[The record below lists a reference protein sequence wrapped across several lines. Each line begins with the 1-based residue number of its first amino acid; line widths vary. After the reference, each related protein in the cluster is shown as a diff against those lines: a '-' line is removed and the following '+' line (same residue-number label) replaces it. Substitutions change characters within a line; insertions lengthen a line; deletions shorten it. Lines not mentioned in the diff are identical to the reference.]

1 MFSLERTHYYS
12 SHIFLFYLLLLV
24 TAKQYNLRLDE
35 HNSPPKVIPTSP
47 YNLKYSV
54 PLNELTS
61 YPIFAYFYRLDGSEV
76 KDGSLNDQEVTV
88 TSRSTANVDN
98 WRISGGKLCQNT
110 NPDVFLPMR
119 YNRHTYV
126 KKCGSTIGP
135 TTLKAKVFNGTIII
149 DWVMHSH
156 DAYLVPDTDRIYRI
170 DVPGLSISIDTHPFR
185 ITTPAAKLV
194 ITKQPPVQIGA
205 NTGFTVKAEI
215 HDNVGKV
222 ITSGLDSIA
231 FVELTVPYRYKE
243 FYYRKNLDMMLKHT
257 DIRLA
262 GKSTMIH
269 QSTNDIIIRQQAV
282 AGKVTFK
289 DIRILDV
296 AVGFRLNLTMYM
308 ARDPWIRI
316 PNCKT
321 CYDDLTRKNIYES
334 ENYVKF
340 FDLSDSIIDGIPA
353 MAFTN
358 PINIQSQKLARLLIS
373 HKLKND
379 SNNII
384 TRNFPLPGDI
394 KIIIVDSNNNRI
406 YSGPDSNIN
415 LNITTRPPN
424 ACLSTDMTRSITG
437 GLAELR
443 GSFCSIM
450 ISVVMEITSSSHSF
464 AVVNSPHFTVIGLV
478 HIGHI
483 GDFNTAGTIKSPYP
497 HIDTFVKFAAADI
510 SWGEIPGI
518 FEQYGMSIAV
528 ESINTNDE
536 IEFTVQQYQM
546 YKETHQNTDSELRGI
561 LLSASSL
568 ITKAV
573 ARNSMIDNIP
583 VIALTEK
590 DNSFLRYNLFNKI
603 CWGWPEIYSFFLR
616 ACKAR
621 RWLKITSISSSGRT
635 VDIEF
640 FNKAQLFD
648 IKIAMP
654 VVVPEF
660 DSFTGT
666 TWQPEFYGEAMRSL
680 KDAGTKII
688 ICFSTRSLPYIL
700 RSGIRF
706 GVSALDG
713 YQWLFISE
721 DARSFP
727 LMNEG
732 VCQWE
737 PKCTYAYRGSLL
749 FIENYNFGNFRTERW
764 LHTLERFYSID
775 RTEYLGSKAIYP
787 NEELASYL
795 ALGYDAMWLLAQAIS
810 NIVSRQKTAF
820 GDEISN
826 ELKKINLNGLSG
838 KVRLDETGKRSDFR
852 GSIILINPI
861 GNASDS
867 DPNLVALPIRL
878 VLYKESGEVEV
889 NYQAKYPLNKPPYNY
904 VLPPMSLPMA
914 DTYNIRKYSSIS
926 GMISAHDNILAKA
939 PNEPWPSIGFRRR
952 EKVVT
957 PFRCKQNC
965 GNLISQDDVTVFNNG
980 VCIAENV
987 CVCNKG
993 YLGDG
998 CMNVS
1003 CSCVHGGCNTPDVC
1017 TCKSGWKGP
1026 RCDQPVCNTPCLHG
1040 KCVKPDKCQCRSSM
1054 WLGKYCSIHL
1064 AAILVPVICSLVLL
1078 ICFIYLLIRYLI
1090 KRIQL
1095 RTALANL
1102 EWLVIW
1108 DEAVKIDSQEKDSK
1122 NVSTATHVSR
1132 MFNDLY
1138 TWKREKWFVK
1148 RFNSRTVD
1156 LDDEAVRL
1164 EMVELT
1170 TLNHKNLI
1178 IYGGAC
1184 LTYPNVSFFLEPANK
1199 GSLEDILINDAIQLG
1214 WDFRFSFL
1222 KDICCGMDF
1231 IHSKTNIGSHGRLKS
1246 SNCLLDNR
1254 WCIRLSGFGGPSIR
1268 YGQYLMAG
1276 EEKDWQYELL
1286 KMNELFWTAPELLI
1300 TVECLNDV
1308 QMGTKEGDVYSFGI
1322 IASEIA
1328 TRDIPYAYERMFLS
1342 VSAILDL
1349 IVEKDSPLLEDERKV
1364 WQSIGGDIF
1373 VIRPQL
1379 KSEHLPEGKTTQ
1391 RKFLKMLDDVWNDE
1405 PLLRPPFSK
1414 LLVVLDN
1421 IHPTKGEL
1429 MDNLIRLL
1437 ESYSNNLEQ
1446 VVIERTHDLEV
1457 EKAKID
1463 HIISQM
1469 LPKKVVEELKH
1480 GNKVEPEDF
1489 NCVTVFYSDIVGFTT
1504 IAKNSQPMQVVDL
1517 LNNLYSTFDSI
1528 LHKYDVYKVETIGD
1542 AYVVASGVPER
1553 NGNAHAGEITTA
1565 AMDLVITM
1573 LAMKVPHLP
1582 DCKLLL
1588 RIGAHSGPVVAGV
1601 VGLKMPR
1608 YTLFGD
1614 TMLIAATMESTS
1626 EPLRIQLS
1634 EHTVKILDQLGG
1646 YETELRGEMTVAGRA
1661 LTTFWLISKDGYE
1674 GTLPQVASK

>member
-1 MFSLERTHYYS
+1 MFSLERTHYCS
-12 SHIFLFYLLLLV
+12 SHILLFYLLLLV
-24 TAKQYNLRLDE
+24 TAKQYNLRLDK
-35 HNSPPKVIPTSP
+35 HYSPPAVIPTSP
-47 YNLKYSV
+47 YKLKYSV

-88 TSRSTANVDN
+88 TSLSTMNVDN

-135 TTLKAKVFNGTIII
+135 TTLKTKVFNGTIII
-149 DWVMHSH
+149 DWLMHSH
-156 DAYLVPDTDRIYRI
+156 NKILVPDTTRIYRI
-170 DVPGLSISIDTHPFR
+170 DAPGLSISIDTYPFR
-185 ITTPAAKLV
+185 ITIPAAKLV
-194 ITKQPPVQIGA
+194 ITKQPPPKVKA
-205 NTGFTVKAEI
+205 NTDFDVEAEI

-222 ITSGLDSIA
+222 VTSGLDSIA
-231 FVELTVPYRYKE
+231 FVELTVPYSYKE
-243 FYYRKNLDMMLKHT
+243 FYYRKNLDMMLKST
-257 DIRLA
+257 EIRLA
-262 GKSTMIH
+262 GNSAMIH
-269 QSTNDIIIRQQAV
+269 QSTNDVIIRKQAV
-282 AGKVTFK
+282 AGKVKFQG
-289 DIRILDV
+289 IRILDV
-296 AVGFRLNLTMYM
+296 AVGFHLNLTMYM
-308 ARDPWIRI
+308 ARDPWFRI

-321 CYDDLTRKNIYES
+321 CYDDLSRKNTYDS

-340 FDLSDSIIDGIPA
+340 FVLTDRILATIPA
-353 MAFTN
+353 MAFTKSFN
-358 PINIQSQKLARLLIS
+358 VEAQKLERLRII
-373 HKLKND
+373 HNLKSGD
-379 SNNII
+379 DPTSI
-384 TRNFPLPGDI
+384 TRNFPIPGDI
-394 KIIIVDSNNNRI
+394 KLMIIDYKGDRI
-406 YSGPDSNIN
+406 YSGPDSKLSID
-415 LNITTRPPN
+415 IKTVPKN
-424 ACLSTDMTRSITG
+424 ACLSKDMTKEITD
-437 GLAELR
+437 GLVKLR
-443 GSFCSIM
+443 GSICTIIRWVKLIISPTKHEGLSI
-450 ISVVMEITSSSHSF
+450 ETPPF
-464 AVVNSPHFTVIGLV
+464 NVIGLI
-478 HIGHI
+478 HIGHF
-483 GDFNTAGTIKSPYP
+483 GNFHTVGTIKSPYP

-510 SWGEIPGI
+510 SWGGFHET
-518 FEQYGMSIAV
+518 FEQFGLSLAI

-536 IEFTVQQYQM
+536 IEFTIQQYQS
-546 YKETHQNTDSELRGI
+546 YRESNQNTQSKLRAI
-561 LLSASSL
+561 LLSATSAIS
-568 ITKAV
+568 KAV
-573 ARNSMIDNIP
+573 ARNSMVDNIP
-583 VIALTEK
+583 VITITEK

-603 CWGWPEIYSFFLR
+603 CWGWSEIYRFFLK
-616 ACKAR
+616 ACKDR
-621 RWLKITSISSSGRT
+621 RWRKMVAISSNIKSI
-635 VDIEF
+635 DIEF
-640 FNKAQLFD
+640 FNTAQLFD
-648 IKIAMP
+648 IKITMP
-654 VVVPEF
+654 VIVPEF
-660 DSFTGT
+660 DSFSHSK
-666 TWQPEFYGEAMRSL
+666 WKPEFYGEAMRFL

-688 ICFSTRSLPYIL
+688 ICFATRSLPYIL

-721 DARSFP
+721 NARSFP
-727 LMNEG
+727 LMNEA

-749 FIENYNFGNFRTERW
+749 FVETYDFKNFRSERW

-775 RTEYLGSKAIYP
+775 RTEYLGSKPIYP

-795 ALGYDAMWLLAQAIS
+795 ALGYDAVWLLAEAIS

-826 ELKKINLNGLSG
+826 ELKKINFNGLSG
-838 KVRLDETGKRSDFR
+838 KVHLDKKGKRSNFI

-861 GNASDS
+861 GNASES
-867 DPNLVALPIRL
+867 NPNLVALPIRL
-878 VLYKESGEVEV
+878 ILYKDSGEMEMI
-889 NYQAKYPLNKPPYNY
+889 YEAKSPLNKPPYNY
-904 VLPPMSLPMA
+904 VLPPIALPVA
-914 DTYNIRKYSSIS
+914 DTYNVRSYPSIS
-926 GMISAHDNILAKA
+926 GMISAKDNILIKA
-939 PNEPWPSIGFRRR
+939 PNEPWPPITIQRT
-952 EKVVT
+952 EKLVT

-965 GNLISQDDVTVFNNG
+965 GSLVSQDDVTLFNNG
-980 VCIAENV
+980 ICIAENV

-993 YLGDG
+993 YLGDA
-998 CMNVS
+998 CTNVS
-1003 CSCVHGGCNTPDVC
+1003 CSCVHGGCSSPDIC
-1017 TCKSGWKGP
+1017 TCKMGWKGL
-1026 RCDQPVCNTPCLHG
+1026 RCDQPICEIPCTHG
-1040 KCVKPDKCQCRSSM
+1040 KCIKPGKCQCESSM

-1064 AAILVPVICSLVLL
+1064 AAILAPVICSLLLL
-1078 ICFIYLLIRYLI
+1078 ICFFYLLIRYLI

-1108 DEAVKIDSQEKDSK
+1108 DEAVKIDSQEKDTK

-1132 MFNDLY
+1132 LYNDLY

-1148 RFNSRTVD
+1148 RLNCRTVD
-1156 LDDEAVRL
+1156 LDDEVVRL

-1199 GSLEDILINDAIQLG
+1199 GSLEDILINDTIQLG

-1231 IHSKTNIGSHGRLKS
+1231 IHNKTNIGSHGRLKS

-1254 WCIRLSGFGGPSIR
+1254 WCIRLSGFGCPSIR
-1268 YGQYLMAG
+1268 YGQYLMTG
-1276 EEKDWQYELL
+1276 EENDWENEIM
-1286 KMNELFWTAPELLI
+1286 KMNDLFWTAPELLI
-1300 TVECLNDV
+1300 AVECLNDV
-1308 QMGTKEGDVYSFGI
+1308 RMGTKEGDIYSFGI
-1322 IASEIA
+1322 IVSEIA
-1328 TRDIPYAYERMFLS
+1328 TRDIPFAYERMFLS
-1342 VSAILDL
+1342 ISAILDL
-1349 IVEKDSPLLEDERKV
+1349 VVEKDSPVLEEERKI
-1364 WQSIGGDIF
+1364 WQSIGGDLSL
-1373 VIRPQL
+1373 IRPQI
-1379 KSEHLPEGKTTQ
+1379 KNEDLPEGKPTQ
-1391 RKFLKMLDDVWNDE
+1391 KKFLKMLEDVWNDD
-1405 PLLRPPFSK
+1405 PLVRPPFSK
-1414 LLVVLDN
+1414 LLAVLDN

-1489 NCVTVFYSDIVGFTT
+1489 SCVTVFYSDIVGFTT

-1614 TMLIAATMESTS
+1614 TMLIAATMESSS

-1634 EHTVKILDQLGG
+1634 EHTVKILEELGG

-1674 GTLPQVASK
+1674 GTLPRVV